1 MASAT
6 AVLWLFNFVLSFS
19 WPPLVAAFTP
29 AGAFGWYAAWCAAL
43 WFLGKC
49 MSRAT
54 AHVTSDH
61 MTVLLFFP
69 ETKELTLE
77 ELDAVF
83 GVPTRKQMLRGFREP
98 FFWIQKYILRQ
109 NVELPPLV
117 DLSEVRG
124 ETKKEDEK
132 MVGAA

>member
-1 MASAT
+1 
-6 AVLWLFNFVLSFS
+6 
-19 WPPLVAAFTP
+19 
-29 AGAFGWYAAWCAAL
+29 
-43 WFLGKC
+43 
-49 MSRAT
+49 
-54 AHVTSDH
+54 

-83 GVPTRKQMLRGFREP
+83 GVQTRKQMLRGLREP
-98 FFWIQKYILRQ
+98 FFWFQKYILRQ

-124 ETKKEDEK
+124 ETKGETNGETKVEDEK